1 MECNK
6 CKDQMIKGKVIASSP
21 NLFGTMMS
29 FRKEENLKKIMD
41 KDQVNLETVGE
52 AWYCPSCHY
61 CLAELEEK

>member
-1 MECNK
+1 
-6 CKDQMIKGKVIASSP
+6 MIKGKVIASSP